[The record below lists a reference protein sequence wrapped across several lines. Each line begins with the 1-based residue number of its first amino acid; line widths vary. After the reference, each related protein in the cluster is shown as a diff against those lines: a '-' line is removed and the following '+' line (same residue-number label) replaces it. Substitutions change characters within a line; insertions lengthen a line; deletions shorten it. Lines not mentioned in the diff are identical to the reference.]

1 MLNILSIEEYI
12 NHPKEEGVFLKHFYS
27 NADNDRLNN
36 LEVKIDPGFQISP
49 HIHENSTE
57 FYYVISGSGQF
68 LNNGEWLSINK
79 GDALKAP
86 MGMEHGIKNTSQE
99 VLRLFSTFS
108 PAIR

>member
-1 MLNILSIEEYI
+1 MSNILSIEEYI
-12 NHPKEEGVFLKHFYS
+12 KHPKEDGVFLKHFYS

-36 LEVKIDPGFQISP
+36 LEVKIDPGFQIAP

-57 FYYVISGSGQF
+57 FYYVVSGSGQF
-68 LNNGEWLSINK
+68 LNNGEWLPINK

-86 MGMEHGIKNTSQE
+86 MGMAHGIKNTSQE
-99 VLRLFSTFS
+99 VLKLFSTFS